1 MVEEFAEMSTADL
14 EEMKRQLQ
22 AEIDEI
28 KDFNEGQAQ
37 KQAEVEKEKARLLE
51 DIEKREKEE
60 AAMDGRLGEILKEL
74 QEKESQIREVFES
87 IEVEAQ
93 AAEKQ
98 ERQNQVLREAFTEVE
113 NFTILMDTF
122 QGKLDGKVSQIKDQ
136 MANGGQLA

>member
-1 MVEEFAEMSTADL
+1 MEEEFAEMSTADL

-74 QEKESQIREVFES
+74 QEKESQIREVFDS

-93 AAEKQ
+93 ATEKQ

-122 QGKLDGKVSQIKDQ
+122 QGKLDGKVAQIKDQ